1 MRHKLNSLTKRY
13 AIPRNQMDLQE
24 LYKQINVLQSKR
36 SVVVAVRYF
45 KNSKYSFTWSNSS
58 RISRTMYFYTW
69 AILCPALIINFSNM
83 QQFTTWQFY
92 VICDIRTLHLENFA
106 LQSIGIVKC
115 KNPIISPQSI
125 NSWLLFGV
133 SCCYLLSIKE
143 IHK

>member
-45 KNSKYSFTWSNSS
+45 KNCKYSFTWSNCS

-69 AILCPALIINFSNM
+69 AILCPVLIINFSNM

-115 KNPIISPQSI
+115 KKSHYFAAVNKFLIIV
-125 NSWLLFGV
+125 WCFLLLFIVNKGN
-133 SCCYLLSIKE
+133 S
-143 IHK
+143 